1 MRVVLDAN
9 VLIAA
14 FATRG
19 LCESLL
25 EVCLSDHELVV
36 SEHLLAAEVQHNFAV
51 KLKLPVGTIQDILSL
66 LRDRGTLMVPDFV
79 EEDACR
85 DANDLPILGLAQAA
99 SADCIVTGDKDLLVL
114 GRFGTIPIYS
124 PRMFADSLR

>member
-9 VLIAA
+9 VLIAT

-36 SEHLLAAEVQHNFAV
+36 SEHLLADIQHNLAV

-66 LRDRGTLMVPDFV
+66 LLIF
-79 EEDACR
+79 
-85 DANDLPILGLAQAA
+85 NSSIFILLQ
-99 SADCIVTGDKDLLVL
+99 KQ
-114 GRFGTIPIYS
+114 
-124 PRMFADSLR
+124 